1 MFLEGILTASKAY
14 LEHLGTS
21 SNTRGMNMALVGYAR
36 VSTTDQDHATQVERL
51 GAAGCTKVFS
61 EKKSGTTQKGRTAL
75 EECLDYIKDGDTL
88 VFTKIDRL
96 ARSSRDLQN
105 LVHELKERGVTIM
118 ALDQQID
125 TRTAAGNAFLGMLA
139 VFAEFE
145 TNIRKERQLEGIAKA
160 KEEGAY
166 KGRKPTAQAKRAAVE
181 ALLVQGMSKPKIA
194 EALGMSVASVY
205 NVLKAA

>member
-1 MFLEGILTASKAY
+1 
-14 LEHLGTS
+14 
-21 SNTRGMNMALVGYAR
+21 MALVGYAR

-51 GAAGCTKVFS
+51 GVAGCTKVFS